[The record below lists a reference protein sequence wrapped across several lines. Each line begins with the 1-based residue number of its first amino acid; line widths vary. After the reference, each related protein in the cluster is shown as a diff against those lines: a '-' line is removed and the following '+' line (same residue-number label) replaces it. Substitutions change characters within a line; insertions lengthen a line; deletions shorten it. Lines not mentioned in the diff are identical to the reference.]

1 MNWKPIGWYLATVF
15 ALTFAMNA
23 WVYSQGGLANPQTFA
38 IGAGVQM
45 LFPALVAMVFRK
57 WVTKEGFKG
66 SGLCLGKK
74 RYYAIAFGA
83 VLAFVIVSIGLSALT
98 PWLSLDTGLT
108 KAQALLS
115 KLSAQAGK
123 PLGLTPLAFL
133 GAAAVQAILFGPIIG
148 LPALFG
154 EEYGWRGYLLPRL
167 LPLGTRKALVLH
179 GVVWGLWHAP
189 IIAMGY
195 NYPGHPVLGIV
206 MMTLFCVLMG
216 TVFAWL
222 YYASGSIF
230 VPSYA
235 HGVLNQSVS
244 YALSLLVL
252 RYHPLLGGSIG
263 VIGLALLA
271 AFVWW
276 LDRSGRLA
284 VIGERSL
291 G

>member
-1 MNWKPIGWYLATVF
+1 
-15 ALTFAMNA
+15 MNA
-23 WVYSQGGLANPQTFA
+23 WVFSQGGLANPRAFA
-38 IGAGVQM
+38 IGAGIQM
-45 LFPALVAMVFRK
+45 LFPALVAMVFRQ
-57 WVTKEGFKG
+57 WVTREGFRA

-74 RYYAIAFGA
+74 RYYAIAFGL
-83 VLAFVIVSIGLSALT
+83 VLAFVVVSCGLSALT

-108 KAQALLS
+108 KAQAMLA
-115 KLSAQAGK
+115 KITAQTGK
-123 PLGLTPLAFL
+123 PLGLTPAGFL
-133 GAAAVQAILFGPIIG
+133 GAAAVQAILLGPILG

-154 EEYGWRGYLLPRL
+154 EEYGWRGYLLPKL
-167 LPLGTRKALVLH
+167 LPLGTRKALALH
-179 GVVWGLWHAP
+179 GVIWGLWHAP

-206 MMTLFCVLMG
+206 MMTIFCVLSG

-244 YALSLLVL
+244 FALSLLVL
-252 RYHPLLGGSIG
+252 RFHPLLGGAIG

-271 AFVWW
+271 TFVWS

-284 VIGERSL
+284 CIKPGAFS
-291 G
+291 